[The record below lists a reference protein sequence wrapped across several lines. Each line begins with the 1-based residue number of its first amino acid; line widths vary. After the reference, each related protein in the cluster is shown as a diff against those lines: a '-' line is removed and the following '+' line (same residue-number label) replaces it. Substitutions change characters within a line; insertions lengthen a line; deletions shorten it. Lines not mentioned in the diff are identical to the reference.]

1 MAPND
6 ILMVVGILAIVLF
19 LVSLGMSYKSWR
31 AHTLILVFLVFCAAA
46 TQLVLSAYALRA
58 RQSWQELIVGVRKPD
73 KDNRSKG
80 YEVKTE
86 ILKTKNEHLKNGE
99 RVAGIIKK
107 EGIKQLDQR
116 ISGVVLDRGSRWND
130 CQATPGANGA
140 VELKVPNPEGTQ
152 LRKNML
158 LYAFESKDV
167 KENGQYLGTFRVDKV
182 TVSDA
187 PADADAADTT
197 FTTVSLVPALPLT
210 ASEVERIDKS
220 DPTWTVYD
228 TMPIDSHY
236 IFAEL
241 EPGDSRAEWLPES
254 TLAEYEKDLQPAEED
269 DPVDRIE
276 VLVRFRED
284 YTPDTGE
291 EVDPDDENPTGFV
304 SGQLAWLPKETVTVD
319 GRVILGADDLEEQ
332 EIVRKLTSI
341 RSDAGAGI
349 KLPGYP
355 APVATSEIKSI
366 SVAPRYV
373 RQLRD
378 YRSLFNAYRLARVRH
393 EEETEMLTTQA
404 ARLDVDQQDIDASLQ
419 AAKETIARLES
430 DKKQHA
436 NEQKVA
442 EAHLKALNAQFKQ
455 LRSKRNRL
463 LKENDRLAAELDR
476 LEKQAARAI
485 DRRAPASEP
494 QDAFPRLGAR

>member
-31 AHTLILVFLVFCAAA
+31 AHTLILVFLVFCAAV
-46 TQLVLSAYALRA
+46 TQFVLSAYVLRT
-58 RQSWQELIVGVRKPD
+58 RQAWHEVIVGVRKVNQE
-73 KDNRSKG
+73 KRSKG
-80 YEVKTE
+80 LEVKTE
-86 ILKTKNEHLKNGE
+86 ILKTKNEHLKNGQ
-99 RVAGIIKK
+99 RVSGIIKK

-116 ISGVVLDRGSRWND
+116 ISGVVFDRGSRWND
-130 CQATPGANGA
+130 CQATPGADGA

-158 LYAFESKDV
+158 LYAFESKNV
-167 KENGQYLGTFRVDKV
+167 QEQGQYLGTFRVDKV

-187 PADADAADTT
+187 AADADAADTT

-210 ASEVERIDKS
+210 ASEIERIDNS
-220 DPTWTVYD
+220 DATWTIYD

-236 IFAEL
+236 IFAEMD
-241 EPGDSRAEWLPES
+241 PDDSRAAWLPKS
-254 TLAEYEKDLQPAEED
+254 TVAEYDKDLQPAEET
-269 DPVDRIE
+269 DPADRIE

-284 YTPDTGE
+284 YPSGTDAEEAPDE
-291 EVDPDDENPTGFV
+291 SSVRFS
-304 SGQLAWLPKETVTVD
+304 SGQLAWLPKETVDID
-319 GRVILGADDLEEQ
+319 GELIPGADDLEEQ